1 MLKTFAKKF
10 SSKFYSTSISKKYDQ
25 YNYFLDSHIKQRNT
39 QEVFE
44 LLTEMVSN
52 KMTPEESN
60 SRKILSLFL
69 KYHFSKIDQLLA
81 IYHENQMN
89 ITNQHYL
96 TITKKY
102 LNLKNYDKLYELF
115 LELIEKRKSIEHVA
129 LKSLVVH
136 LFPTQKEK
144 AIKLFDLLIQNEF
157 EIEFDL
163 KLIFINRFLTLKD
176 SERFQILFSLI
187 VEKNEIGNLDNLL
200 DLLLSYNQ
208 VKHVEILLNYMI
220 ERKIEPDSVHL
231 TSFLISTL
239 DSEPFSVVSII
250 ENMVRQGMTI
260 SPITFNSMEAFLI
273 NYKQFGLVTKM
284 RMIRAEY
291 EKQ

>member
-163 KLIFINRFLTLKD
+163 KLIFMNRFLTLKD

-208 VKHVEILLNYMI
+208 VKYVKILLNYMI
-220 ERKIEPDSVHL
+220 ERKIEPDPVHL

-250 ENMVRQGMTI
+250 ENMVRQGMAI